1 MSKYAQLKDVYGIIP
16 TDEISDTSFHDDTI
30 TCTVAQMRQAFGE
43 PMFFGEIGDKV
54 NMEWSFVM
62 EDGVVF
68 TIYDWKEYRGL
79 VENSTYEWHI
89 GAHNSASSAIAKN
102 LCDKILLDLH

>member
-16 TDEISDTSFHDDTI
+16 TDEISGTSFHDDTI

-54 NMEWSFVM
+54 NMEWCFVM

-68 TIYDWKEYRGL
+68 SLYDWKEYKGI
-79 VENSTYEWHI
+79 VESQTYEWHI
-89 GAHNSASSAIAKN
+89 GAANENNSAEAKV
-102 LCDKILLDLH
+102 LCDRILSEL

>member
-1 MSKYAQLKDVYGIIP
+1 MSKYTQLKDTHGIIP
-16 TDEISDTSFHDDTI
+16 TDEISGTSFHDDTI

-62 EDGVVF
+62 EDGLVF
-68 TIYDWKEYRGL
+68 TLYDWKEYRGL
-79 VENSTYEWHI
+79 VESESYEWHI
-89 GAHNSASSAIAKN
+89 GAHTEEASAEAKV
-102 LCDKILLDLH
+102 LCDKILLEL